1 MRYVA
6 ESELEYQNLEGNRR
20 IYDER
25 DVDSSGLPFL
35 KKKKRRNRK
44 NHQDHDCRLTKAKIW
59 THWNPTLFSVGSFS
73 LAWIGIEHSSPLTWI
88 ACIRINKGD

>member
-6 ESELEYQNLEGNRR
+6 ESELEYKNLEGNRR

-35 KKKKRRNRK
+35 KKE
-44 NHQDHDCRLTKAKIW
+44 A
-59 THWNPTLFSVGSFS
+59 
-73 LAWIGIEHSSPLTWI
+73 A
-88 ACIRINKGD
+88 

>member
-35 KKKKRRNRK
+35 KKKE
-44 NHQDHDCRLTKAKIW
+44 A
-59 THWNPTLFSVGSFS
+59 
-73 LAWIGIEHSSPLTWI
+73 A
-88 ACIRINKGD
+88 